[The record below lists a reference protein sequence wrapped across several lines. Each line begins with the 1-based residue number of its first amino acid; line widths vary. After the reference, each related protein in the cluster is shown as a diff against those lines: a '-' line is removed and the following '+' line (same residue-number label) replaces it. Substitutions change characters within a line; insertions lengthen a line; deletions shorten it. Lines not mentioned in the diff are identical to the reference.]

1 MGINSAFKG
10 LKLNLIDYI
19 YLRFTMCWCKQQSC
33 AAAKN
38 LTSHHRREQEY
49 FSWNIWIDYA
59 SKGYQRPYRSEGKKK
74 GFRYQPCIQK
84 FQKNL
89 LTASTN
95 NRRLSKTFL
104 ILTARIT
111 KNVKRWKSRKK
122 IIKYDLELERDSVIQ
137 IFIYLYLFT
146 YFYLFIFII
155 YLFISWLKNIA
166 P

>member
-1 MGINSAFKG
+1 M
-10 LKLNLIDYI
+10 LI
-19 YLRFTMCWCKQQSC
+19 
-33 AAAKN
+33 
-38 LTSHHRREQEY
+38 
-49 FSWNIWIDYA
+49 
-59 SKGYQRPYRSEGKKK
+59 
-74 GFRYQPCIQK
+74 
-84 FQKNL
+84 
-89 LTASTN
+89 
-95 NRRLSKTFL
+95 
-104 ILTARIT
+104 ARIT